1 MSTLL
6 TKPERDLAHQG
17 RARAIAEMEQMVPK
31 GFHLVELSEDELR
44 LILSMTNTHINLTA
58 SNEKR
63 DTALSLE
70 AKIKRLEKHGLQ
82 LG

>member
-31 GFHLVELSEDELR
+31 GFHLAELSDEEVS
-44 LILSMTNTHINLTA
+44 LILSMTNTHMNLTA
-58 SNEKR
+58 SGEKR
-63 DTALSLE
+63 EIALGLE
-70 AKIKRLEKHGLQ
+70 RKMKRLQSG
-82 LG
+82 